1 MLAFGIGKRSCIGEV
16 FARSRMFL
24 FIATLMQL
32 ATVIEP
38 DGKSLPDLVPTEML
52 QKKHFYSHS
61 RLKFAL
67 SYDQNSIRKTYL
79 EASVYIN
86 SIRKTKDVVH
96 VHYHDLSYI
105 CILKTSISNNHT
117 VSIEKNRWKIQ
128 TVNM

>member
-52 QKKHFYSHS
+52 
-61 RLKFAL
+61 
-67 SYDQNSIRKTYL
+67 
-79 EASVYIN
+79 
-86 SIRKTKDVVH
+86 
-96 VHYHDLSYI
+96 
-105 CILKTSISNNHT
+105 
-117 VSIEKNRWKIQ
+117 
-128 TVNM
+128 

>member
-32 ATVIEP
+32 ATVIEQMESP
-38 DGKSLPDLVPTEML
+38 CQTWCRQKCF
-52 QKKHFYSHS
+52 KKHFYSHS

>member
-52 QKKHFYSHS
+52 QKTFLQPQP
-61 RLKFAL
+61 LKFAL